1 MFHRPR
7 LVIQPF
13 TIPDFLFRIPL
24 SRVPTFRVLPQPVC
38 DIAISSH
45 HDGFTTIYCLCDR
58 RVANRCFTI
67 NILTE
72 FLNSANYRFYKA
84 HEKEGCSKKFHAE
97 SFLSYKVVG
106 LQLWWKILHRQF
118 FANNFVKLC
127 KTAIGKL
134 VLRLMPNN
142 D

>member
-1 MFHRPR
+1 MEIIRVSPSQACYSTFYRCPVFRRAVFTATR
-7 LVIQPF
+7 LWY
-13 TIPDFLFRIPL
+13 R
-24 SRVPTFRVLPQPVC
+24 
-38 DIAISSH
+38 
-45 HDGFTTIYCLCDR
+45 DGFTTIYCLCDR

>member
-1 MFHRPR
+1 MEIIRVSPSQACYSTFYHSGFFVPYSAVPCSDVPCFTATR
-7 LVIQPF
+7 LWY
-13 TIPDFLFRIPL
+13 R
-24 SRVPTFRVLPQPVC
+24 
-38 DIAISSH
+38 
-45 HDGFTTIYCLCDR
+45 DGFTTIYCLCDR